1 MCTAYIGELEMF
13 ITQNITDH
21 ERRAAK
27 IIIESYSKWESRLF
41 SQNAD
46 GTIPRTNNS
55 IEQLFRRIGRNV
67 RKRCG
72 NAATGSIITQSGE
85 PLAIFQN
92 IAIPEYRKIVL
103 GSDDL
108 DIMAS
113 AVARFRKGVKKST
126 ITRSRIEKLVDLG
139 TKMILSDTLNQNPY
153 AEEMM
158 SIAYF
163 SREK

>member
-1 MCTAYIGELEMF
+1 M
-13 ITQNITDH
+13 
-21 ERRAAK
+21 
-27 IIIESYSKWESRLF
+27 
-41 SQNAD
+41 
-46 GTIPRTNNS
+46 
-55 IEQLFRRIGRNV
+55 
-67 RKRCG
+67 G

-92 IAIPEYRKIVL
+92 IAIPEYRKIVF

-113 AVARFRKGVKKST
+113 AVARYRKMVKKST

-139 TKMILSDTLNQNPY
+139 TKMIPSNTLNQNPY

-158 SIAYF
+158 SIAYS